1 MTVEEEIV
9 SITLRS
15 LTISGFAAL
24 LATVIGLPIG
34 LFLGLRQFRGRD
46 HIMVIVRGLMSLPTV
61 ALGLLLYLTFSR
73 NGPLGFL
80 QLLYTPLAL
89 IIGQA
94 VLVTPI
100 MISITSETVENVSP
114 TIRELSLTLGA
125 SERGA
130 AASVFRESLGGVV
143 LAISASF
150 SRAISELGV
159 ALMVGGNLQ
168 GLTRVLTTS
177 IALETTRGEIL
188 LGIGLT
194 IVLLSLMVV
203 FNVLLN
209 SAEKRVRWWLWQ

>member
-1 MTVEEEIV
+1 MSVEGEIIA
-9 SITLRS
+9 ITLRS
-15 LTISGFAAL
+15 LAISGLAAL
-24 LATVIGLPIG
+24 LATAVGLPTG
-34 LFLGLRQFRGRD
+34 LILGLKQFRGRD
-46 HIMVIVRGLMSLPTV
+46 HITGIFRGLMSLPTV
-61 ALGLLLYLTFSR
+61 ALGLILYLMFSR

-89 IIGQA
+89 VIGQA
-94 VLVTPI
+94 ILIIPI
-100 MISITSETVENVSP
+100 MVSITSETVENVSP
-114 TIRELSLTLGA
+114 AIRELSLTLGA
-125 SERGA
+125 TEHGA
-130 AASVFRESLGGVV
+130 AASVFRESIGGIT

-194 IVLLSLMVV
+194 IILLTLMIT
-203 FNVLLN
+203 FNILLN
-209 SAEKRVRWWLWQ
+209 KAERRVRWWLWQ

>member
-1 MTVEEEIV
+1 MA
-9 SITLRS
+9 ITLRS
-15 LTISGFAAL
+15 LTVSGLAAL
-24 LATVIGLPIG
+24 LATAVGLPLGLFIGL
-34 LFLGLRQFRGRD
+34 RYFRGRD
-46 HIMVIVRGLMSLPTV
+46 QIMGVIRGLMSVPTV
-61 ALGLLLYLTFSR
+61 ALGLLLYLVFSR
-73 NGPLGFL
+73 SGPLGFL
-80 QLLYTPLAL
+80 QLLYTPMAL

-100 MISITSETVENVSP
+100 MISITAETVENVSP
-114 TIRELSLTLGA
+114 SIRELALTLGA
-125 SERGA
+125 TERGA

-194 IVLLSLMVV
+194 AILLILMVT
-203 FNVLLN
+203 FNMLLN
-209 SAEKRVRWWLWQ
+209 AAEKRVRWWLWQ

>member
-9 SITLRS
+9 AITLRS
-15 LTISGFAAL
+15 LTVSGLAAL
-24 LATVIGLPIG
+24 LATAIGLPLGLFIG
-34 LFLGLRQFRGRD
+34 LRYFRGRD
-46 HIMVIVRGLMSLPTV
+46 HIMGIIRGLMSLPTV
-61 ALGLLLYLTFSR
+61 ALGLLLYLAFSR
-73 NGPLGFL
+73 SGPLGFL
-80 QLLYTPLAL
+80 QLLYTPMAL

-114 TIRELSLTLGA
+114 SIRELALTLGA
-125 SERGA
+125 TERGA

-194 IVLLSLMVV
+194 AILLILMVT
-203 FNVLLN
+203 FNMLLN
-209 SAEKRVRWWLWQ
+209 AAEKRVRWWLWQ